1 MRSRRGAGSASSVSA
16 DRSRYLTRAL
26 IGAVLLAVSTLL
38 WPVAGA
44 RGDTAPALPSG
55 VPPAERARIENVLSH
70 ATISTRV
77 QIDPYPL
84 RLDVFDY
91 LLNHPDFATQVTRAL
106 KLARYRIW
114 VTADGLNLDDGWG
127 VKGVITPFYGDKGLR
142 VVYARGRYEQSVL
155 PDIRGQAII
164 FVRYGESTGATAGRP
179 SLVTSMEVFAWLDS
193 SVIASL
199 AGSLAKSKATS
210 EGLHALKVF
219 SRLSTHLEQRG
230 DEVLAELTRRPEVS
244 RPELE
249 EFRRLLGR

>member
-1 MRSRRGAGSASSVSA
+1 MRRGRQAASASSVPT
-16 DRSRYLTRAL
+16 DRSRHLARAL
-26 IGAVLLAVSTLL
+26 TCAVLLGVSTLP
-38 WPVAGA
+38 WPVAWAG
-44 RGDTAPALPSG
+44 GDATPALPAG
-55 VPPAERARIENVLSH
+55 VPPADRARMENVLSH

-77 QIDPYPL
+77 EIEPYPL

-114 VTADGLNLDDGWG
+114 TSGAGLNLDDGWG

-142 VVYARGRYEQSVL
+142 VVYARGGYEQSML

-164 FVRYGESTGATAGRP
+164 FVRYGESRGSAGRP
-179 SLVTSMEVFAWLDS
+179 ALVTSMEVFAWLDS
-193 SVIASL
+193 GMIASL
-199 AGSLAKSKATS
+199 AGPIAKSKATS
-210 EGLHALKVF
+210 EARHALKVF
-219 SRLSTHLEQRG
+219 SRLSNHLELRAN
-230 DEVLAELTRRPEVS
+230 EILAELGRRPDVS

>member
-1 MRSRRGAGSASSVSA
+1 M
-16 DRSRYLTRAL
+16 
-26 IGAVLLAVSTLL
+26 LL
-38 WPVAGA
+38 WPVAWAG
-44 RGDTAPALPSG
+44 GDAAPALPSG
-55 VPPAERARIENVLSH
+55 VPPADRARMENVLSH

-77 QIDPYPL
+77 QIEPYPL

-114 VTADGLNLDDGWG
+114 TSSDGLNLDDGWG

-164 FVRYGESTGATAGRP
+164 FVRYDESGATAGRP
-179 SLVTSMEVFAWLDS
+179 ALVTSMEVFAWLDS
-193 SVIASL
+193 GMMASL
-199 AGSLAKSKATS
+199 AGPLAKSKATS

-219 SRLSTHLEQRG
+219 SRLSRHLEQRG
-230 DEVLAELTRRPEVS
+230 DEVLAELARRPEVS

>member
-1 MRSRRGAGSASSVSA
+1 MLLGAGTLLASAS
-16 DRSRYLTRAL
+16 
-26 IGAVLLAVSTLL
+26 GAGGEA
-38 WPVAGA
+38 
-44 RGDTAPALPSG
+44 APALPSG
-55 VPPAERARIENVLSH
+55 VPADERARIENVLAH

-77 QIDPYPL
+77 EIEPYPL

-114 VTADGLNLDDGWG
+114 TSADGLNLDDGWG

-164 FVRYGESTGATAGRP
+164 FVRYGEPGATAGRP
-179 SLVTSMEVFAWLDS
+179 ALVTSMEVFAWLDS
-193 SVIASL
+193 TMIASL
-199 AGSLAKSKATS
+199 AGSVAKSKATS
-210 EGLHALKVF
+210 EARHALKVF
-219 SRLSTHLEQRG
+219 SRLSTHLELRA
-230 DEVLAELTRRPEVS
+230 DEVLAELARRPEVS
-244 RPELE
+244 RPELA

>member
-1 MRSRRGAGSASSVSA
+1 MRRCREAASASSVST
-16 DRSRYLTRAL
+16 DRSRHLTRAL
-26 IGAVLLAVSTLL
+26 ACAVLLSVSALF
-38 WPVAGA
+38 WPVAWAG
-44 RGDTAPALPSG
+44 GDAAPALPSG
-55 VPPAERARIENVLSH
+55 VPTADRARIENVLSH

-77 QIDPYPL
+77 QIEPYPL

-114 VTADGLNLDDGWG
+114 TSADGLNLDDGWG
-127 VKGVITPFYGDKGLR
+127 VKGVMTPFYGDKGLR

-164 FVRYGESTGATAGRP
+164 FVRYDERGATAGRP
-179 SLVTSMEVFAWLDS
+179 ALVTSMEVFAWLDS
-193 SVIASL
+193 GMIASL
-199 AGSLAKSKATS
+199 AGPLAKSKATS
-210 EGLHALKVF
+210 EAQHALKVF
-219 SRLSTHLEQRG
+219 SRLSTHLELRA
-230 DEVLAELTRRPEVS
+230 DEVLAELARRPEVS